1 MKSVIAII
9 PARGG
14 SKGIHK
20 KNIRKF
26 AGKPL
31 IIHTVHAAKRSKNIQ
46 HTIVTT
52 DDTEIADITGK
63 EDVIMVLRPPEFA
76 TDISPTI
83 DAVLHAI
90 QEIKKQ
96 SIYPDVVILL
106 QPTSPLR
113 TSEDIDNAL
122 SLYQNG
128 NCDSVIS
135 VTPVP
140 HPPYWDMIIDEP
152 YLKPIFNQEC
162 LLKRRQDLPTAY
174 MPNGAIYISSLDY
187 LKKERSFYGE
197 RVIPYIM
204 PANRSID
211 IDSETD
217 LLLGELIIQR
227 EKISNETNADCK

>member
-31 IIHTVHAAKRSKNIQ
+31 IIHTIHAAKRSKNIQ
-46 HTIVTT
+46 RTIVTT

-83 DAVLHAI
+83 DAVLHSI

-106 QPTSPLR
+106 RPTSPSGPQKILTMLYPCSR
-113 TSEDIDNAL
+113 MVTVIRL
-122 SLYQNG
+122 S
-128 NCDSVIS
+128 
-135 VTPVP
+135 
-140 HPPYWDMIIDEP
+140 
-152 YLKPIFNQEC
+152 
-162 LLKRRQDLPTAY
+162 A
-174 MPNGAIYISSLDY
+174 
-187 LKKERSFYGE
+187 
-197 RVIPYIM
+197 
-204 PANRSID
+204 
-211 IDSETD
+211 
-217 LLLGELIIQR
+217 
-227 EKISNETNADCK
+227 